1 MTDYHT
7 SQRQLFLRGRR
18 PLHDA
23 LVTALYVAG
32 FFLLY
37 GIVGEVDYQDAVAI
51 DAAKASTL
59 TVDRSE

>member
-7 SQRQLFLRGRR
+7 TQRQLFLRGRR

-32 FFLLY
+32 FLLLY
-37 GIVGEVDYQDAVAI
+37 GIVGEMDYEDAVAME
-51 DAAKASTL
+51 AA
-59 TVDRSE
+59 SEPAERGAA